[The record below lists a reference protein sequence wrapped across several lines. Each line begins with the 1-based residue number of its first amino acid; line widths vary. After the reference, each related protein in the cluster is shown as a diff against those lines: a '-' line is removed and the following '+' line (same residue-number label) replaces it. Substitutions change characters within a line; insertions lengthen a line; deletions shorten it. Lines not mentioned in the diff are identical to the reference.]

1 MESPIS
7 DVVAGLVGVSWETP
21 RTTSVEVE
29 AREPSGKGFL
39 GNSPDL
45 YFVHCHTVKKEWK
58 VKIDVLRRVVGSW
71 FRRSGKRMWWNGCF
85 RPRVGSGAGSA

>member
-1 MESPIS
+1 MVGGEPNF
-7 DVVAGLVGVSWETP
+7 GCGRGNLLVRVSWETP

-71 FRRSGKRMWWNGCF
+71 FRRSGKRRRMD
-85 RPRVGSGAGSA
+85 

>member
-1 MESPIS
+1 MVGGEPNF
-7 DVVAGLVGVSWETP
+7 GCGRGNLLVRVSWETP

-58 VKIDVLRRVVGSW
+58 VKIDVDLQKDPKIRIIVSVRRDGNNLIPVYSTD
-71 FRRSGKRMWWNGCF
+71 
-85 RPRVGSGAGSA
+85 